1 MSLHEKF
8 YRYVLGAETIAETV
22 DQLIPYRCFG
32 RDPNEIDVRGTGMM
46 LGFSMQ
52 GPSPETETPTTRL
65 ALAQQ
70 VTAAFTRLGTG
81 DTIDIIFNRLQAEE
95 PPPRSYPSEAARL
108 IDQEHRERFRAAN
121 YWVNRTSLF
130 LTHHYEHLAWRYF
143 HELLFSVH
151 RATST
156 TDQARQRARQ
166 HFASF
171 HDAIGDELNIKP
183 FTSAAM
189 LRELNLI
196 INGIDMPILI
206 PEESIRLNHVLANQ
220 YQVNG
225 GDPRI
230 GQIYQRPISIDIY
243 PTYTFPQMLAALLQ
257 EKGDMML
264 ACRFICRDPYDTQE
278 DLRRKRVHWGQAD
291 LGKWSDIFFRAAGWQ
306 QVIKRNEHARE
317 MSRELDEEVIPAA
330 NAGMPMGF
338 ARITAIIRDKDA
350 TRCEDRTHDT
360 VKNMNRLGITARI
373 EDVYAAEL
381 IEETWPGNPTTS
393 VRKPNSG
400 PRQPNVK
407 GSTFVN
413 FALPLDRWPGS
424 DFIDCEFFDQQPPA
438 PFIGAGNFNFPTH
451 DDGVGNQVWFGP
463 IGAGKSAMMGNL
475 VSGLTAIPEARI
487 FWLDLDYS
495 SFILSHLLDADYHDV
510 GSEDSPG
517 INPLVMLD
525 EPNGHQWLL
534 DWFIRIF
541 ARWQIDL
548 KADQIDNLANAL
560 YNAKKNGDRSLRNI
574 QGYIYSDYQ
583 NLKWVLLRYSQGG
596 YYGHV
601 FDHPGSNLEVGNNQL
616 SVFEVRRLRDLGKKA
631 AAPALEIILH
641 RIINSMDG
649 CPVWVFFD
657 EFWNFLGD
665 ETSAEFLFDA
675 IRSIRKRGGCFVG
688 ATQSTTE
695 VVNSPLCNLL
705 LQNCPG
711 KIFFPNAELR
721 SGNARVRDEYRQL
734 GLPEH
739 LITLI
744 GSARRKAQFLY
755 RNTEHSRLVTLRL
768 GSVAKKICGATN
780 WKNVREFREQLL
792 AHPNN
797 GDLLSS
803 WLAR

>member
-1 MSLHEKF
+1 MSIWTWLI
-8 YRYVLGAETIAETV
+8 GAEPAKSV
-22 DQLIPYRCFG
+22 DQVIPYRSL
-32 RDPNEIDVRGTGMM
+32 RDNEADIRGIGTMR
-46 LGFSMQ
+46 GFFIQ
-52 GPSPETETPTTRL
+52 GPSPESSTPSTRL
-65 ALAQQ
+65 AAAQQ

-81 DTIDIIFNRLQAEE
+81 DTVDIIFNRLQAPE
-95 PPPRSYPSEAARL
+95 PPLRSYPSEAARL
-108 IDQEHRERFRAAN
+108 IDQEHRERFRAAD
-121 YWVNRTSLF
+121 YWVTRASLY
-130 LTHHYEHLAWRYF
+130 LTHHYENPLSNYF
-143 HELLFSVH
+143 HTLIFSAH
-151 RATST
+151 KAIP
-156 TDQARQRARQ
+156 DLEQARQRAHQ

-171 HDAIGDELNIKP
+171 QDAIGDELNVKP
-183 FTSAAM
+183 FTREAM
-189 LRELNLI
+189 LRDLNLI
-196 INGIDMPILI
+196 INAIDMPLLM
-206 PEESIRLNHVLANQ
+206 PDESVRLNHVLANQ
-220 YQVNG
+220 YQING
-225 GDPRI
+225 LDPQI

-243 PTYTFPQMLAALLQ
+243 PAYTFPQMLAALLQ

-317 MSRELDEEVIPAA
+317 MIRELDQEVIPAA

-338 ARITAIIRDKDA
+338 ARITAVLRDTDRARCDTRAHDII
-350 TRCEDRTHDT
+350 
-360 VKNMNRLGITARI
+360 KNMNRLGITARF
-373 EDVYAAEL
+373 EDVYAAQV

-393 VRKPNSG
+393 VRKPHSG

-407 GSTFVN
+407 ASTFVN
-413 FALPLDRWPGS
+413 FVLPLDRWPGIE
-424 DFIDCEFFDQQPPA
+424 FIESEFFDEPTA
-438 PFIGAGNFNFPTH
+438 TPFIGAGDFHFPTH
-451 DDGVGNQVWFGP
+451 DDGIGNQIWFGP
-463 IGAGKSAMMGNL
+463 IGSGKSALMGNL
-475 VSGLTAIPEARI
+475 VSGLTAITEARI

-495 SFILSHLLDADYHDV
+495 SFVLSHLLGADYHDV

-517 INPLVMLD
+517 INPLAMLD

-534 DWFIRIF
+534 DWFTRIF

-560 YNAKKNGDRSLRNI
+560 YNAKKNGDRSLRKI
-574 QGYIYSDYQ
+574 QGYIHGNYQ
-583 NLKWVLLRYSQGG
+583 NIKWVLLRYSEGG

-601 FDHPGSNLEVGNNQL
+601 FDHPGSNLEVGDKQI

-631 AAPALEIILH
+631 SAPALELILH

-649 CPVWVFFD
+649 RPVWVFFD
-657 EFWNFLGD
+657 EFWSFLGD

-695 VVNSPLCNLL
+695 VVNSPSCNLL
-705 LQNCPG
+705 LENCPG
-711 KIFFPNAELR
+711 KIFFPNAELK
-721 SGNARVRDEYRQL
+721 SGNAEVRHEYQRL

-744 GSARRKAQFLY
+744 GSSRRKQHFLY
-755 RNTEHSRLVTLRL
+755 RGSEHSRLVTLRL
-768 GSVAKKICGATN
+768 GSVAKRICGATN
-780 WKNVREFREQLL
+780 WKDVREFRELL
-792 AHPNN
+792 AHSNN
-797 GDLLSS
+797 GNLLSS